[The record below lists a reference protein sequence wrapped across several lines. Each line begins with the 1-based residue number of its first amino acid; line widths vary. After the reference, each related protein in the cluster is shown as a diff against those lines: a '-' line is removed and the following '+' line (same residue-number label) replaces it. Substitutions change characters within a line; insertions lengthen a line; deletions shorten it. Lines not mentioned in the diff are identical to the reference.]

1 MKLKIFDYDDNCYET
16 EYDLEGIETIVCNV
30 VSGDE
35 VLIVIFKSGRVINL
49 DAQDYSG
56 NHRRESYFDT
66 SMVIANKDLYQWN
79 KRRCARVWYKTWEF
93 TEDDDE

>member
-1 MKLKIFDYDDNCYET
+1 MKLKIFDYDDHCYET
-16 EYDLEGIETIVCNV
+16 EYDLEDIEMIVCNV

-35 VLIVIFKSGRVINL
+35 ILIVTFKNGCVINL

-56 NHRRESYFDT
+56 NYRRESYFDS
-66 SMVIANKDLYQWN
+66 SMVIVNKNLYEWN
-79 KRRCARVWYKTWEF
+79 KRRCAQVWYKTWKF